1 MQEQL
6 NERFST
12 SQSELLI
19 QGWNAEIVVTTF
31 SNEFVICIIVIRV
44 TSKNIIFINE

>member
-1 MQEQL
+1 MKDSALL
-6 NERFST
+6 NLSV
-12 SQSELLI
+12 LI